1 MISFMKRARNSFPKQ
16 RRSVSA
22 SLALQAEIERVKK
35 MTTLERVELAL
46 SLPNKHPWL
55 SANRF
60 QSAAMKTT
68 LFDKGKVALPI
79 DVIEQ
84 LKWKE
89 GTNIEVSINDQ
100 DTIVIRRVPE
110 KPNQELVDHLLACP
124 HPIDLTP
131 RSRL

>member
-1 MISFMKRARNSFPKQ
+1 MISFMKRARNSFPKK
-16 RRSVSA
+16 RRSASA

-35 MTTLERVELAL
+35 MTMLERVELAL

-89 GTNIEVSINDQ
+89 GTNIEVSIDDQ
-100 DTIVIRRVPE
+100 DTIVLRRVPQR
-110 KPNQELVDHLLACP
+110 PNQGLVDHLLACP
-124 HPIDLTP
+124 HPIELIP